1 MAGFIII
8 NGMPG
13 SGKSTLVEQ
22 LAQDLNV
29 GHLSK
34 DNIKELLGDTLGI
47 PHNEA
52 DNRRYGSA
60 SNDALFAIMNTIAD
74 SQDVFII
81 ESAFWADIA
90 SPQLSALAKQH
101 DRVALIQVH
110 VTCQPEMLA
119 ERFNAR
125 IAAGKRHAVHY
136 DKLYT
141 DDAFDMLTQ
150 RYRPLE
156 IEGIT
161 CLPYDTTVIDT
172 ANYKRLLGAITT
184 WRDAHETTN

>member
-13 SGKSTLVEQ
+13 AGKSTLMEE
-22 LAQDLNV
+22 LAHDLNI

-34 DNIKELLGDTLGI
+34 DSIKELLGDTLGI
-47 PHNEA
+47 PKNEA

-60 SNDALFAIMNTIAD
+60 SSDALFAIMNTIAD

-90 SPQLSALAKQH
+90 SPQFTALLAQH
-101 DRVALIQVH
+101 DHVALIQVH
-110 VTCQPEMLA
+110 VTCQPEILA

-141 DDAFDMLTQ
+141 DDALDMLTQ

-156 IEGIT
+156 IEGVT
-161 CLPYDTTVIDT
+161 CLPYDTTSIDT
-172 ANYKRLLGAITT
+172 ANYKQLLGAITT
-184 WRDAHETTN
+184 WRDAYETTN